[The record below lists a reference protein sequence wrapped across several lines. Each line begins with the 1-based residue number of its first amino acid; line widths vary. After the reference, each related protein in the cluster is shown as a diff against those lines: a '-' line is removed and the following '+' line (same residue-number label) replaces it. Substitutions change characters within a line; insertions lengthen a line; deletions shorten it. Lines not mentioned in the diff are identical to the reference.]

1 MSNTIYP
8 LGIINHQKV
17 TPFNK
22 VVADEFENGSTMTR
36 LFWNA
41 QHFKRKFEISHGA
54 LTPLEYR
61 HLRSFYSQ
69 RSGGYDAFWFRDNVN
84 RKGNASVRFASALPD
99 DHDGVLFNVQISLEE
114 IAATRALPEWDE
126 VTNAAGQSPV
136 LWYDANREFYLSHAG
151 NLISEPNVYDSAN
164 QNYPASWQAGSL
176 SLGGSN
182 SQYQT
187 YNFTGTNWAKT
198 SASISELAGAQPACT
213 LFAIAKQ
220 SGGSFPKQVLFSI
233 GSMGTGAALGL
244 ALAADNRYEPWLGGS
259 ETWTNARQN
268 NSSSDTYRSLALVW
282 AGSSNNV
289 TLYSNAASIG
299 TDTVSRSLT
308 AGPLSLGAAID
319 GTLKANSGGGMANN
333 SLAHILVFPTAL
345 SLAQIKNV
353 HNLLG
358 YQYGLPTI

>member
-1 MSNTIYP
+1 MSNVIYP

-22 VVADEFENGSTMTR
+22 VVADEFENGGTMTR
-36 LFWNA
+36 LLWNP
-41 QHFKRKFEISHGA
+41 QHFKRKFEIGHAA

-69 RSGGYDAFWFRDNVN
+69 RSGGYDSFWFRDNVN

-114 IAATRALPEWDE
+114 IAAIRALPEWDE

-136 LWYDANREFYLSHAG
+136 LWYDANREFYLRHAG
-151 NLISEPNVYDSAN
+151 NVISEPSVYDSAN
-164 QNYPASWQAGSL
+164 QNYPVAWQAGAL
-176 SLGGSN
+176 SLGGSTA
-182 SQYQT
+182 QYQT
-187 YNFTGTNWAKT
+187 YDFTGTNWAKT
-198 SASISELAGAQPACT
+198 SSSISELTGAQPACT

-220 SGGSFPKQVLFSI
+220 SNTSTKQVLFSI
-233 GSMGTGAALGL
+233 GGVGAGTALGL

-282 AGSSNNV
+282 AASSNSV
-289 TLYSNAASIG
+289 TLYANAATIG
-299 TDTVSRSLT
+299 ADSVSRSLT
-308 AGPLSLGAAID
+308 AGSLSFGAAID
-319 GTLKANSGGGMANN
+319 GTLKANPGGGMTNN
-333 SLAHILVFPTAL
+333 SLAHVLVFSGAL
-345 SLAQIKNV
+345 TLPQIKNV

-358 YQYGLPTI
+358 YQYGLATVA